1 MEEEK
6 VTRSQATRSNSR
18 SEKGGEAT
26 AFWRSSLLSGVNFFK
41 ASFNAAHVF
50 SRHTHDQYSIAVIER
65 GAPTFTCRGAAR
77 LAPPGSFLLI
87 NPDEPHEGR
96 SATDRAYRMMYVEP
110 SALARLLDHNSAGL
124 RSNYLPLFR
133 WPVVEDPSLSTEYL
147 TLHRALETRSLSAL
161 EAESRMLAFLTVLV
175 GRHADGRIVAS
186 DHQHTPLVRSIRQYL
201 EAHFY
206 EDPSLSDL
214 SELTGVGRFALLRQ
228 FRREVGLPP
237 HGYLTQVRL
246 REARRQLLT
255 GKSPALV
262 AAEVGFV
269 DQSHLIKRFRSAFG
283 MTPGQYVTANSSA

>member
-6 VTRSQATRSNSR
+6 LRRQQGTRSRLASGVGADAS
-18 SEKGGEAT
+18 AL
-26 AFWRSSLLSGVNFFK
+26 WRSALFSGVNFFK
-41 ASFNAAHVF
+41 ASFSAAHVF
-50 SRHTHDQYSIAVIER
+50 SRHTHDEYSIAVIER
-65 GAPTFTCRGAAR
+65 GAPAFTCRGVTR

-96 SATDRAYRMMYVEP
+96 SESDRAYRMMYFEP
-110 SALARLLDHNSAGL
+110 SALARLLYDDSTGL
-124 RSNYLPLFR
+124 RSNHFPLFR
-133 WPVVEDPSLSTEYL
+133 SAVVEDPSLSAEYL
-147 TLHRALETRSLSAL
+147 RMHRALETESLGAL
-161 EAESRMLAFLTVLV
+161 EAESRMLAFLTVLI
-175 GRHADGRIVAS
+175 GRHAECRIVSS
-186 DHQHTPLVRSIRQYL
+186 DTRHTPLVRSIRQYL

-214 SELTGVGRFALLRQ
+214 SELTGVGRFSQLRQ

-255 GKSPALV
+255 GKSPALI

-269 DQSHLIKRFRSAFG
+269 DQSHLIKRFRRAFG
-283 MTPGQYVTANSSA
+283 ITPSQYVIANSFG